1 MLDFLAEQLPGGR
14 GRQGGCQALLQPW
27 TRPRGGEWVPV
38 VWPLP
43 LPEETHVDAG
53 RVLGSRARKRLY

>member
-27 TRPRGGEWVPV
+27 TRLRGGGWVPV

-43 LPEETHVDAG
+43 LCEETCADAG
-53 RVLGSRARKRLY
+53 RVLGTRTRKRLY